1 MAINFPTN
9 NVRNGDV
16 YSPPESP
23 DVVYV
28 YNAARGMWIIGGAN
42 SENHPV
48 VAAFLGQPGLNV
60 DNRGSTG
67 DRGVVGSNG
76 PVNNTLATGRANVGP
91 RGATGNNGPVGSN
104 GIVQMTTQKD
114 GQTVTLYS
122 RALNFIGSRVT
133 VTNGA
138 NNTAQIAIASPG
150 SVTRSTVVVTTASLA
165 NGAGTLATVTI
176 GAKTYV
182 LYSIEA
188 SAGAWVIIYSSS
200 AAAEAD
206 QTRTILAD
214 PAPGSGIVA
223 EAITTG
229 STSSKLFFTPA
240 VFGANNDE
248 PPTNIMYVRIN
259 NNSGASAALTV
270 NITYLPMEN

>member
-9 NVRNGDV
+9 NVNDGDV

-76 PVNNTLATGRANVGP
+76 ANNTLATSRANVGP

-104 GIVQMTTQKD
+104 GIGQMTTQKD

-122 RALNFIGSRVT
+122 GALNFIGSRVT

-188 SAGAWVIIYSSS
+188 SAGAWVTIYSSS
-200 AAAEAD
+200 AAAGAD

-214 PAPGSGIVA
+214 SAPGSGIIA

-229 STSSKLFFTPA
+229 STSSKVLFTPA

-248 PPTNIMYVRIN
+248 PPTNKMYVRIA

-270 NITYLPMEN
+270 NITYFPMSL